1 MMKNLWL
8 FIACMLLPA
17 LFSFRLPPFYVVN
30 KVYTELETRQLKEGK
45 YMTVKGEICYEAN
58 GNMVSHYFYPKDYV
72 LLSNSKGEV
81 KLYEPSTNTVV
92 LTQNNAFSSQTSE
105 FYYFFA
111 GKLADM
117 GLNEIGYVQE
127 KVYPEK
133 DLMVSLWK
141 LKKPDAKR
149 QVQKIKL
156 VHQRQSPVYMH
167 YEDGK
172 GAIVRKVYYYGYTQL
187 QDVAFPAT
195 STEIIFSGKD
205 STVTKTTFRNFRLN
219 EQATSQYFN
228 YKIPSNA
235 KIQRL

>member
-1 MMKNLWL
+1 MMKKLWL
-8 FIACMLLPA
+8 CAACISLPTLL
-17 LFSFRLPPFYVVN
+17 SFRLAPLNTVN
-30 KVYTELETRQLKEGK
+30 KIYAELETRQLKDGK
-45 YMTVKGEICYEAN
+45 YITVKGEICYEGN

-72 LLSNSKGEV
+72 LLSNNKGEV
-81 KLYEPSTNTVV
+81 KLYEPSSNTVV

-117 GLNEIGYVQE
+117 GLSDIGYVQE

-187 QDVAFPAT
+187 QDVSFPAT
-195 STEIIFSGKD
+195 STEVMFSGKD
-205 STVTKTTFRNFRLN
+205 SSVTKSVFRNFRLN

>member
-1 MMKNLWL
+1 M
-8 FIACMLLPA
+8 ACISLPV
-17 LFSFRLPPFYVVN
+17 LFSFRLAPFNAIN
-30 KVYTELETRQLKEGK
+30 KIYAELETRQLKDGK
-45 YMTVKGEICYEAN
+45 YMTVKGEICYEGN

-72 LLSNSKGEV
+72 LLSNNKGEV

-117 GLNEIGYVQE
+117 GLSDIGYVQE

-187 QDVAFPAT
+187 QDVSFPAT
-195 STEIIFSGKD
+195 STEVMFSGKD
-205 STVTKTTFRNFRLN
+205 SSVTKSVFRNFRLN